1 MHLEHN
7 RSVTHEL
14 LNWNLKWGFF
24 PCIFL
29 CVFIWCVKFSG
40 VLLDFHAFKASLLN
54 EHWVLELEF
63 LLGFVTSG
71 DSGTFL
77 YVCVFGA

>member
-7 RSVTHEL
+7 RWVAHEL

-24 PCIFL
+24 SLYFF
-29 CVFIWCVKFSG
+29 VCVKFSG
-40 VLLDFHAFKASLLN
+40 VLLDFHAFKASFLN
-54 EHWVLELEF
+54 DHWVLELEF

-71 DSGTFL
+71 DIGIFL